1 MPPPEART
9 LSAAGLALASTLIV
23 LAPARADDTPEQ
35 KLRAVQRE
43 LDQSRTQQDQLTR
56 QADALALELQ
66 TLRADGIRAAEAVQ
80 TREATLSTLEAQLQS
95 LAADEAQKQAVIA
108 RDRAHEAELLAALA
122 RLALNPPEV
131 LALGPLAPEDA
142 VRTGILLGNTLPRL
156 QSEAQS
162 LSLELSDLHRLRQE
176 IERKRLAAELERRGL
191 DKDRQRLDG
200 LIRRKTALRD
210 QALQGAEDTKQRLDK
225 LSSEAG
231 DLHDLIAKLDA
242 DRKTSDDTAD
252 RQAQV
257 AAIPRPDVTVKP
269 ETVTAPPPVSPGQG
283 RPRTVRPFDKARGA
297 MVYPASGTLVL
308 RYGELDEFGVSSKGL
323 TLTTRAGAVVVAPY
337 DGQVEFAG
345 PFKGYGQIL
354 IIRHGDGYHSLL
366 AGLDRIDGTV
376 GDWLVAGE
384 PVGAMGSGEPKPR
397 LYLELR
403 HNGQPINPLPWLAT
417 RDEKVSG

>member
-1 MPPPEART
+1 VPPLEAHA
-9 LSAAGLALASTLIV
+9 LPAAGLALASILI
-23 LAPARADDTPEQ
+23 APICARADETPQQ
-35 KLRAVQRE
+35 KLRAVEQQLE
-43 LDQSRTQQDQLTR
+43 QGRTQQEKLTR

-66 TLRADGIRAAEAVQ
+66 TLRADGIRAAESTQ

-95 LAADEAQKQAVIA
+95 LGAEEAQRQAVIA
-108 RDRAHEAELLAALA
+108 RNPAPEAELRAALA

-142 VRTGILLGNTLPRL
+142 VRTGILLGSTVPRL
-156 QSEAQS
+156 QSEARA

-176 IERKRLAAELERRGL
+176 IDRKKLAAELERRGL
-191 DKDRQRLDG
+191 DKDKQRLDG

-210 QALQGAEDTKQRLDK
+210 QALQGAKDTRQRLDK
-225 LSSEAG
+225 LSAEAG
-231 DLHDLIAKLDA
+231 DLHELILKLDA
-242 DRKTSDDTAD
+242 ERKAGDASA
-252 RQAQV
+252 QAQV
-257 AAIPRPDVTVKP
+257 AAIPRPDPAVRQ
-269 ETVTAPPPVSPGQG
+269 ETVTAPPAVSPGHA
-283 RPRTVRPFDKARGA
+283 RPEAVRPFDKARGA
-297 MVYPASGTLVL
+297 MVYPASGTLAL

-323 TLTTRAGAVVVAPY
+323 TLVTRAGAVVVAPY

-354 IIRHGDGYHSLL
+354 IIQHGDGYHSLL
-366 AGLDRIDGTV
+366 AGLGRIDEAV

-384 PVGAMGSGEPKPR
+384 PVGAMGSGETKPR

-417 RDEKVSG
+417 RVEKVSG